1 MRPSEIRGMSSSELE
16 QKESDLREE
25 IFRLRVRGVT
35 GQVENKM
42 KAREVRKDLARVLTI
57 KQQKAGEA

>member
-1 MRPSEIRGMSSSELE
+1 MRPSEIRGMSASELE

>member
-42 KAREVRKDLARVLTI
+42 KARRFARIWL
-57 KQQKAGEA
+57 GF

>member
-1 MRPSEIRGMSSSELE
+1 MRPSEIRGMSASELE
-16 QKESDLREE
+16 QKESDLRVE

>member
-1 MRPSEIRGMSSSELE
+1 MSSSELE